1 MREMPLVL
9 LALPVLTA
17 LLSVGAKNKKTLTQ
31 ISLAGGG
38 ITSGLALWIAYTVF
52 HFGPVSAG
60 GRFIYIDS
68 LSAFVMSLVAVVGL
82 TAALYSVGYM
92 GVEIAENAIPE
103 SRLKWFY
110 FWFNIF
116 LFTMFLVV
124 MVANLG
130 VMWVGIE
137 ATTLASALLVGFYD
151 KKSALEAAW
160 KYIILCTVGI
170 IFALFGTIILY
181 NAALPVIGEGSRS
194 LDWFYLQEAARQ
206 LDPKLVKLAFIF
218 VLVGY
223 GTKVGLA
230 PMHTWLPD
238 AHSQAPSPVSA
249 MLSGVLLNCALYG
262 ILRFHQITSHSL
274 ASGYSTRLLLIF
286 GVLSIAVALPFII
299 IQHDLKRLLA
309 YSSIEHMG
317 IIVAAVGLGNRLALY
332 GAFLHMLNH
341 ALAKP
346 FLFFSAGNVTQHFH
360 TKKIHKI
367 KGAVLA
373 MPISGTMLLLGAFAI
388 AGAPPFNIF
397 LSEFTI
403 ISAGFASGQ
412 YLPTSLM
419 LVFITLIFP
428 GMVYAATRV
437 GLGVPPARIEKGEPS
452 KWSATMALIPII
464 PLFVLGIYIPKSLD
478 QVLQQVVSI
487 FLGGN

>member
-1 MREMPLVL
+1 
-9 LALPVLTA
+9 
-17 LLSVGAKNKKTLTQ
+17 
-31 ISLAGGG
+31 
-38 ITSGLALWIAYTVF
+38 
-52 HFGPVSAG
+52 
-60 GRFIYIDS
+60 
-68 LSAFVMSLVAVVGL
+68 
-82 TAALYSVGYM
+82 
-92 GVEIAENAIPE
+92 
-103 SRLKWFY
+103 
-110 FWFNIF
+110 
-116 LFTMFLVV
+116 
-124 MVANLG
+124 
-130 VMWVGIE
+130 
-137 ATTLASALLVGFYD
+137 
-151 KKSALEAAW
+151 
-160 KYIILCTVGI
+160 
-170 IFALFGTIILY
+170 
-181 NAALPVIGEGSRS
+181 
-194 LDWFYLQEAARQ
+194 
-206 LDPKLVKLAFIF
+206 
-218 VLVGY
+218 
-223 GTKVGLA
+223 
-230 PMHTWLPD
+230 
-238 AHSQAPSPVSA
+238 
-249 MLSGVLLNCALYG
+249 
-262 ILRFHQITSHSL
+262 
-274 ASGYSTRLLLIF
+274 
-286 GVLSIAVALPFII
+286 
-299 IQHDLKRLLA
+299 
-309 YSSIEHMG
+309 MG